1 MGYRKI
7 NMETLSK
14 NSEDITVLKKVSEG
28 NYELNYGT
36 IIKGKEVKIELEFSP
51 GVGIKKFFAK
61 PSCGGCTKV
70 KVLYAKEEKAGV
82 FIEYDTELLGR
93 INKVVYFYYE
103 DVNKKEYKT
112 EIKLT
117 GKIEE

>member
-1 MGYRKI
+1 MKI

-14 NSEDITVLKKVSEG
+14 NSEDITVLKKVSDG
-28 NYELNYGT
+28 KYELDYGT
-36 IIKGKEVKIELEFSP
+36 ITKGKEVKIELEFSP
-51 GVGIKKFFAK
+51 GVVMKKFFAEA
-61 PSCGGCTKV
+61 SCGGCTKV
-70 KVLYAKEEKAGV
+70 RVLYAKEEKAGI
-82 FIEYDTELLGR
+82 FIEYDTKLLGR
-93 INKVVYFYYE
+93 VNKMVYFYYE